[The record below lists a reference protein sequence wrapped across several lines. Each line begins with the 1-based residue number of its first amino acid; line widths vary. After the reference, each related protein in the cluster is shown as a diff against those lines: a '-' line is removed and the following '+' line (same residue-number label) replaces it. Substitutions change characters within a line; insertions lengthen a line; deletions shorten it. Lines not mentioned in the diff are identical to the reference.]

1 MNRKREQISTSNYK
15 SRSKEHSLSFSWGK
29 NIAGKMWNYVEV
41 LKPRETSLLVF
52 ISLCAAIVAVRGFP
66 SSGRLLLTLAAITLG
81 SGGVNGLTNYID
93 RQVDARMQRT
103 RHRSLPSRRIDPP
116 EKALFF
122 TISLVVV
129 ALGLAW
135 LLHPLCF
142 VIGLIGTLAAV
153 IKRKTVLCPL
163 LGAIS
168 GCAPV
173 LIAWFAFKP
182 EIDLPLLFLCLLI
195 WIWIPLHVWSV
206 MLANR
211 EDYLGAGVSYFPL
224 SKEIREAVK
233 VLFLLSLPLFAAS
246 IAIYFSGDLGLLYL
260 VAAALLGILIVYAS
274 SHLLISSASHDA
286 WKVYK
291 LSAFPYLGLIF
302 LAMCLDS
309 WLI

>member
-1 MNRKREQISTSNYK
+1 MLVKV
-15 SRSKEHSLSFSWGK
+15 
-29 NIAGKMWNYVEV
+29 WNYVEV

-52 ISLCAAIVAVRGFP
+52 IGFCAAIAAVGGFP
-66 SSGRLLLTLAAITLG
+66 SSGRLLLTLAVITLG

-122 TISLVVV
+122 TLALIAV

-142 VIGLIGTLAAV
+142 VFGMIGTLAAV
-153 IKRKTVLCPL
+153 IQRKTVLCPL
-163 LGAIS
+163 MGAIS

-182 EIDLPLLFLCLLI
+182 EFALPLLFLCLLI

-224 SKEIREAVK
+224 SREIREAVK

-246 IAIYFSGDLGLLYL
+246 IAIYFSCNLGLFYL
-260 VAAALLGILIVYAS
+260 VAAAFLGISMVYAS
-274 SHLLISSASHDA
+274 SHLLVSGASHDA